1 MRRMM
6 FAAYLVMVLILISS
20 VTVSGD
26 PGGKRYIMRFPDVYK
41 DTVVFV
47 YGEDLWKAP
56 VNGGTA
62 VRLTLNDGQERFPKF
77 SPDGKLIAFTG
88 DYDGNTDVYVMNTDG
103 GEITRVTY
111 HPGADEVMG
120 WHPVKNKILFRSRRE
135 SFNRFE
141 RLFLISP
148 DGTGLETLILNEAAA
163 GSFSPDGT
171 KIAYNKGQR
180 EFRTWKRYTGGTA
193 QEIYMYDFNTD
204 EDVNLTHF
212 KGTDRMPMWIGDT
225 VYFTSDRTGTL
236 NIFAYRTQTKTIE
249 QVTFHDDYDV
259 RRPGEGIDNIVYEKG
274 GELWV
279 LDVTD
284 PKPRKIDITI
294 GADAPEVRPYIKDVK
309 DYITGMD
316 ISPSGKRALIVARG
330 EVFTVPKENGPTRNL
345 SKDPGVRDKDAAW
358 SPDGKSIAYLSDKS
372 GEYEIYVVDHQGK
385 MQAKK
390 LTTHKDGYR
399 HTLRWSPDSRK
410 IAFADQTLRFYYLD
424 VKTGKVVE
432 VDKAGYE
439 NVDISLDLK
448 PIYDF
453 TWSPDSR
460 YLAYSKMEADLVT
473 RVYIYSL
480 ETGKIH
486 CVSQGLF
493 NDFQPVFTTDGE
505 HLLFVSN
512 RRFNPTFCD
521 FEWEMVYKD
530 MAGIY
535 SLTLRKDGK
544 RLLPFRNDEE
554 GEDSGDE
561 DDDKDKDKDKDKKK
575 PPVNVVIDFDGLA
588 DRIEMLPLPRGN
600 YRSLSVN
607 DDAVFYLN
615 GEKGDYNRFEFRPLG
630 PQSLYAFNFEA
641 REEKTVLK
649 GISGYKLSFDGKFA
663 LCRKGA
669 EVGMIDL
676 DDEEDD
682 KSDGEE
688 KEPEMKA
695 LDLSG
700 LKMFFDPR
708 KEWAQ
713 IYNEAWRLERDF
725 YYDSRMKGLDWAA
738 IGEKYRKLVPFASC
752 RQDMRYL
759 VGEMIGELNTSHTYV
774 FGGDLK
780 RRAENVNIGMLGA
793 DWEIDNADKRYRFKK
808 IYRVPDWSN
817 EVIPPLAGPGIHINE
832 GDYLLAVNGEP
843 VTTERN
849 IYSYFQDLAG
859 KQVTLTVNSTPSL
872 RGAKDYTVK
881 PLSGE
886 ATLRY
891 LDWVEHN
898 RRVAEEA
905 SDGEIGYIHFPDT
918 FDASAIEFPKY
929 FYSQLRKKGLI
940 VDGRF
945 NGGGL
950 DPDIFLARLDKKI
963 HSYWTRRYSYD
974 QTSPSTATR
983 AHMVCLTN
991 RQAGSGGDEFPML
1004 FRMKGMGPV
1013 IGTRTWG
1020 GLVGVSMFIQ
1030 MIDGGGLTAPDYRIY
1045 DENGRWVVENIGV
1058 EPDITI
1064 DLHPAEVARGI
1075 DAQLQKGIEILLKKI
1090 KEEPRP
1096 WPKHDPWPQDK
1107 NK

>member
-1 MRRMM
+1 MRRM
-6 FAAYLVMVLILISS
+6 LVIVYVIMVLFVISPA
-20 VTVSGD
+20 TASGD
-26 PGGKRYIMRFPDVYK
+26 NGGKRHIMRFPDVHK

-62 VRLTLNDGQERFPKF
+62 VRLTLHDGQERFPRF
-77 SPDGKLIAFTG
+77 SPDGKQIAFTG

-103 GEITRVTY
+103 GEITRVTW
-111 HPGADEVMG
+111 HPGTDEVVG
-120 WHPVKNKILFRSRRE
+120 WHAKKNKIVFRSRRE

-148 DGTGLETLILNEAAA
+148 DGTGLETVILYEAAA

-171 KIAYNKGQR
+171 KIAYNKVQR

-193 QEIYMYDFNTD
+193 QEIYMYDLNTN
-204 EDVNLTHF
+204 EDINLTNF
-212 KGTDRMPMWIGDT
+212 KGTDRIPMWMGDT
-225 VYFTSDRTGTL
+225 VYFTSDRNFTL
-236 NIFAYRTQTKTIE
+236 NIFAYDTKTKKVE

-259 RRPGEGIDNIVYEKG
+259 RRPGEGIDSIVYEKG
-274 GELWV
+274 GELWL
-279 LDVTD
+279 LDTGS
-284 PKPRKIDITI
+284 RKSRKLAIEIN
-294 GADAPEVRPYIKDVK
+294 ADAPEVRPYIKDVK

-330 EVFTVPKENGPTRNL
+330 EVFTVPQENGPTRNL
-345 SKDPGVRDKDAAW
+345 SKDPGARDKDAAW

-372 GEYEIYVVDHQGK
+372 GEYEIYITDHRGK
-385 MQAKK
+385 TEAVK
-390 LTTHKDGYR
+390 LTDHKDGYR
-399 HTLRWSPDSRK
+399 HTLRWSPDSKK
-410 IAFADQTLRFYYLD
+410 IAFADQTLRFFYLD
-424 VKTGKVVE
+424 VKTKKITE
-432 VDKAGYE
+432 VDKAAYE
-439 NVDISLDLK
+439 NVDIALDLK

-453 TWSPDSR
+453 TWSPGSR
-460 YLAYSKMEADLVT
+460 YLAYSKMDADLVT
-473 RVYIYSL
+473 KVYIYSL
-480 ETGKIH
+480 DTGKIH

-493 NDFQPVFTTDGE
+493 NDFHPVFTTDGE

-535 SLTLRKDGK
+535 SLTLRKDGEP
-544 RLLPFRNDEE
+544 LLPFRSDEE
-554 GEDSGDE
+554 GEDIEDE
-561 DDDKDKDKDKDKKK
+561 EQDKDKKK
-575 PPVNVVIDFDGLA
+575 PPVKVSIDFDGLA

-600 YRSLSVN
+600 YRFLSVN
-607 DDAVFYLN
+607 ENAVFYLN
-615 GEKGDYNRFEFRPLG
+615 GKKGDYNRFEFRPLG
-630 PQSLYAFNFEA
+630 PQNLYAFDFKG
-641 REEKTVLK
+641 REEQVVLK
-649 GISGYKLSFDGKFA
+649 EIDGYKISFNGKFA
-663 LCRKGA
+663 LCRKGK
-669 EVGMIDL
+669 EVGL
-676 DDEEDD
+676 VSLEDEDGG
-682 KSDGEE
+682 GEE
-688 KEPEMKA
+688 KGEPEMKA

-700 LKMFFDPR
+700 LKMFFDPHE
-708 KEWAQ
+708 EWMQ
-713 IYNEAWRLERDF
+713 IYNEAWRLQRDF
-725 YYDSRMKGLDWAA
+725 FYDPKMKGLDWAA
-738 IGEKYRKLVPFASC
+738 VGEKYRKLVPFASC

-759 VGEMIGELNTSHTYV
+759 VGELIGELNTSHTYV

-780 RRAENVNIGMLGA
+780 RRSQRVNVGMLGV
-793 DWEIDNADKRYRFKK
+793 DWVIDKSQKRYRFKK

-817 EVIPPLAGPGIHINE
+817 EIIPPLAGPGIHIKEN
-832 GDYLLAVNGEP
+832 DYLLAVNGEP
-843 VTTERN
+843 VTTDRN

-859 KQVTLTVNSTPSL
+859 KQVTLKVNSTPSL
-872 RGAKDYTVK
+872 RGAKEYTVK
-881 PLSGE
+881 PLNGE
-886 ATLRY
+886 RTLRY

-905 SDGEIGYIHFPDT
+905 SNGEIGYLHFPDT
-918 FDASAIEFPKY
+918 FTGSAVEFPKY

-1004 FRMKGMGPV
+1004 FRKKGMGPV

-1020 GLVGVSMFIQ
+1020 GLVGVSMFIS

-1045 DENGRWVVENIGV
+1045 DEKGRWIIENIGV
-1058 EPDITI
+1058 EPDITV

-1075 DAQLQKGIEILLKKI
+1075 DAQLQKGIEVLLKNI
-1090 KEEPRP
+1090 KEHPRP
-1096 WPKHDPWPQDK
+1096 WPKHDPWPVDSK
-1107 NK
+1107 K